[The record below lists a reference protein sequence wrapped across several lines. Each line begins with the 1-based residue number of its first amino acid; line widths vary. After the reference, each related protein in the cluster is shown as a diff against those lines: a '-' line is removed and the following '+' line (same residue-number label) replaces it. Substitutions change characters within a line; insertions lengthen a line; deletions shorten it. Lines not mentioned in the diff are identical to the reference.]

1 MSRFGIADPN
11 SIIEKARAKAL
22 ETLKDSNPR
31 LTKLELAFRQKYLNE
46 QREVVR
52 KVA

>member
-11 SIIEKARAKAL
+11 SIIEKARKKAL
-22 ETLKDSNPR
+22 ETLKDSNPP

-46 QREVVR
+46 NAEVIRET
-52 KVA
+52 A